1 MGKNGRDRCTA
12 RASSVV
18 LLACA
23 LVLLAYSDAAGEAGY
38 AALKLCASV
47 IVPSLFPYMVISSL
61 LVLSGAATEI
71 GGWFARPVRYLFHLP
86 GCAGSAFLLG
96 ALCGFPVGAKTACEL
111 HENGS
116 LTRQE
121 CERLIAIANNTGP
134 SFVIEVVGA
143 HLWGSRGMGLTIY
156 LSQIA
161 SAVLIGW
168 VDARRSSIGMDH
180 GQRESVSAPGPQDRM
195 QCLSLAISSSARAVL
210 SVCGFIVFFGVAS
223 TLAEMLLARLHLG
236 AAAPY
241 ISALLEFSGGAAR
254 AADLGGVRGAFL
266 TGFAVGWSG
275 ISIFAQ
281 CKSFT
286 APHGIGLGHTALC
299 KGIQGILVGASAAV
313 YEAFF
318 FVPSAVSSTV
328 VPPQDIPAS
337 IWAAEILILAAMALF
352 FRQKS
357 AIS

>member
-161 SAVLIGW
+161 SAALIGW
-168 VDARRSSIGMDH
+168 VDARLSPPGAEH
-180 GQRESVSAPGPQDRM
+180 GHVQSVTLTASRDWLR
-195 QCLSLAISSSARAVL
+195 CLSQAISSSARAVL

-223 TLAEMLLARLHLG
+223 SLSEMLLVRLHLG

-286 APHGIGLGHTALC
+286 APHGIGLRHTALC